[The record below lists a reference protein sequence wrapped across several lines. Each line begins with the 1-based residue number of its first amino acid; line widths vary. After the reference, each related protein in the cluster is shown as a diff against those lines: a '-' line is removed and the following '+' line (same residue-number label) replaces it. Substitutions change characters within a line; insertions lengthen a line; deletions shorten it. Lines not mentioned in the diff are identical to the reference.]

1 MKKSKMVNKPR
12 PKGAKPPRITHPWK
26 KWVQTKKDPLNG
38 KPLRVM
44 EVTEVDGDWQE

>member
-1 MKKSKMVNKPR
+1 MKKSKVVNKPR

-26 KWVQTKKDPLNG
+26 RSYPKKDPLNG

-44 EVTEVDGDWQE
+44 EVSEVDGDWQD